1 MKFQVRLFHYLCI
14 IGTKQKNMT
23 GLIGKYGSNYK
34 SLLKLAVPI
43 VIGQLGGIITGLAD
57 TIMVGQHSTAE
68 LAASSFVNNVL
79 NTFIIFGTGFSFAL
93 TPLVGENLARNK
105 KYVVSA
111 WLKNGIVANLI
122 LSVVLMAILTVIY
135 FNIDNFGQPEELMP
149 LIRPYYVISMV
160 SIIFVMLANSFR
172 QFVEGITNPSVS
184 MWILVSG
191 NMLNIFGNYVLIY
204 GKCGLPE
211 MGLLGAG
218 YSTLI
223 SRVFML
229 AMFVAVFLFRPSY
242 KAYRKGFMRMWVLP
256 NRLTRVAKLGVPI
269 AFQQGLEAAT
279 FSLTA
284 IMVGW
289 LGSTELAAH
298 QVVISISTISFTTY
312 LGLGSATAIRTSFYK
327 GARDWQQVRKT
338 TVAGIHLGVIVS
350 TLTCLALFIFRNDLS
365 FVFSSDPQV
374 AVIVVMLLPILMLYQ
389 YVDGAQIVLANALRG
404 LADVKPIMWISF
416 ITNFLIAI
424 PAGYVL
430 GFPLGMGIRGI
441 WLAYPIGF
449 VFSVLLLAVRAKKTM
464 GKN

>member
-1 MKFQVRLFHYLCI
+1 
-14 IGTKQKNMT
+14 MT
-23 GLIGKYGSNYK
+23 ELIGKYGSNYK
-34 SLLKLAVPI
+34 SLLKLAIPI
-43 VIGQLGGIITGLAD
+43 IIGQLGGIITGLAD

-93 TPLVGENLARNK
+93 TPLVGENIARDK

-122 LSVVLMAILTVIY
+122 LAFILVAILTAIY
-135 FNIDNFGQPEELMP
+135 FNVEHFGQPSELMP
-149 LIRPYYVISMV
+149 LIKPYFLVSMI
-160 SIIFVMLANSFR
+160 SIIFIMLANSFR

-184 MWILVSG
+184 MWILVTG
-191 NMLNIFGNYVLIY
+191 NMLNILGNYLLIY
-204 GKCGLPE
+204 GKWGLPE
-211 MGLLGAG
+211 MGLMGAG

-223 SRVFML
+223 SRIF
-229 AMFVAVFLFRPSY
+229 MFVMFVLVFLFRPSY

-256 NRLTRVAKLGVPI
+256 NRLVRVTKLGVPI

-312 LGLGSATAIRTSFYK
+312 LGLGSATAIRTSFFK
-327 GARDWQQVRKT
+327 GAKDWDQVRKT
-338 TVAGIHLGVIVS
+338 TVAGLHLGVIVS
-350 TLTCLALFIFRNDLS
+350 TLTCLALFIFRNDVS
-365 FVFSSDPQV
+365 FIFSSDPKI
-374 AVIVVMLLPILMLYQ
+374 ATIVVMLLPILMLYQ

-404 LADVKPIMWISF
+404 RSYRNIL
-416 ITNFLIAI
+416 
-424 PAGYVL
+424 
-430 GFPLGMGIRGI
+430 
-441 WLAYPIGF
+441 
-449 VFSVLLLAVRAKKTM
+449 FSCAESGRWKI
-464 GKN
+464 

>member
-1 MKFQVRLFHYLCI
+1 
-14 IGTKQKNMT
+14 MT

-34 SLLKLAVPI
+34 SLLKLAIPI
-43 VIGQLGGIITGLAD
+43 IIGQLGGIITGLAD

-93 TPLVGENLARNK
+93 TPLVGENIARDK

-122 LSVVLMAILTVIY
+122 LALVLVAILTVIY
-135 FNIDNFGQPEELMP
+135 FNVEHFGQPSELMP
-149 LIRPYYVISMV
+149 LIKPYFVISMI
-160 SIIFVMLANSFR
+160 SIIFIMLANSFR

-184 MWILVSG
+184 MWILVTG
-191 NMLNIFGNYVLIY
+191 NMLNILGNYLLIY
-204 GKCGLPE
+204 GKWGLPE
-211 MGLLGAG
+211 MGLMGAG

-223 SRVFML
+223 SRIF
-229 AMFVAVFLFRPSY
+229 MFVMFVLVFLLRPSY

-256 NRLTRVAKLGVPI
+256 NRLIRVTKLGVPI

-312 LGLGSATAIRTSFYK
+312 LGLGSATAIRTSFFK
-327 GARDWQQVRKT
+327 GAKDWNQVRKT
-338 TVAGIHLGVIVS
+338 TVAGLHLGVIVS
-350 TLTCLALFIFRNDLS
+350 TLTCLALFIFRNDVS
-365 FVFSSDPQV
+365 FIFSSDPQI
-374 AVIVVMLLPILMLYQ
+374 ATIVVMLLPILMLYQ

-404 LADVKPIMWISF
+404 LSDVKPIMWISF
-416 ITNFLIAI
+416 VTNFLIAI
-424 PAGYVL
+424 PAGYLL
-430 GFPLGMGIRGI
+430 GFPFGMGIRGV

-449 VFSVLLLAVRAKKTM
+449 VFSVILLGMRARKLM
-464 GKN
+464 NR

>member
-1 MKFQVRLFHYLCI
+1 
-14 IGTKQKNMT
+14 MT

-34 SLLKLAVPI
+34 SLLKLAIPI
-43 VIGQLGGIITGLAD
+43 IIGQLGGIITGLAD

-93 TPLVGENLARNK
+93 TPLVGENIARDK

-122 LSVVLMAILTVIY
+122 LALVLVAILTVIY
-135 FNIDNFGQPEELMP
+135 FNVEHFGQPSELMP
-149 LIRPYYVISMV
+149 LIKPYFVISMI
-160 SIIFVMLANSFR
+160 SIIFIMLANSFR
-172 QFVEGITNPSVS
+172 QFVVGITNPSVS
-184 MWILVSG
+184 MWILVTG
-191 NMLNIFGNYVLIY
+191 NMLNILGNYLLIY
-204 GKCGLPE
+204 GKWGLPE
-211 MGLLGAG
+211 MGLMGAG

-223 SRVFML
+223 SRIF
-229 AMFVAVFLFRPSY
+229 MFVMFVLVFLLRPSY

-256 NRLTRVAKLGVPI
+256 NRLIRVTKLGVPI

-312 LGLGSATAIRTSFYK
+312 LGLGSATAIRTSFFK
-327 GARDWQQVRKT
+327 GAKDWNQVRKT
-338 TVAGIHLGVIVS
+338 TVAGLHLGVIVS
-350 TLTCLALFIFRNDLS
+350 TLTCLALFIFRNDVS
-365 FVFSSDPQV
+365 FIFSSDPQI
-374 AVIVVMLLPILMLYQ
+374 ATIVVMLLPILMLYQ

-404 LADVKPIMWISF
+404 LSDVKPIMWISF
-416 ITNFLIAI
+416 VTNFLIAI
-424 PAGYVL
+424 PAGYLL
-430 GFPLGMGIRGI
+430 GFPFGMGIRGV

-449 VFSVLLLAVRAKKTM
+449 VFSVILLGMRARKLM
-464 GKN
+464 NR

>member
-1 MKFQVRLFHYLCI
+1 
-14 IGTKQKNMT
+14 MT
-23 GLIGKYGSNYK
+23 GLIGKYGKNYA
-34 SLLKLAVPI
+34 SLLKLALPI

-79 NTFIIFGTGFSFAL
+79 NAFIIFGTGFSFAL
-93 TPLVGENLARNK
+93 TPLVGENLAREK
-105 KYVVSA
+105 RYVVSA
-111 WLKNGIVANLI
+111 WLKNGIVANFL
-122 LSVVLMAILTVIY
+122 LSLVLMVILTVIY
-135 FNIDNFGQPEELMP
+135 FNIEHLGQPAELMP
-149 LIRPYYVISMV
+149 LIKPYFLISMI

-172 QFVEGITNPSVS
+172 QFVEGITDPSVS

-191 NMLNIFGNYVLIY
+191 NLLNIVGNYVLIY
-204 GKCGLPE
+204 GKLGFPE
-211 MGLLGAG
+211 MGLMGAG

-223 SRVFML
+223 SRIFML
-229 AMFVAVFLFRPSY
+229 AMFIMVFVFRPSY
-242 KAYRKGFMRMWVLP
+242 KVYRKGFMRMWVLP
-256 NRLTRVAKLGVPI
+256 NRLMRVTKLGVPI

-289 LGSTELAAH
+289 IGSTELAAH

-327 GARDWQQVRKT
+327 GAKDWVQVRKT

-350 TLTCLALFIFRNDLS
+350 TITCIALFIFRNEIS
-365 FVFSSDPQV
+365 YIFSDDPQV
-374 AVIVVMLLPILMLYQ
+374 CSIVILLLPILMLYQ
-389 YVDGAQIVLANALRG
+389 YVDGAQIVRANALRG

-416 ITNFLIAI
+416 ITNFLLAI
-424 PAGYVL
+424 PAGYIL
-430 GFPLGMGIRGI
+430 GFPLGMGIQGI

-449 VFSVLLLAVRAKKTM
+449 VFSVALLGLRAHKLM
-464 GKN
+464 NR